1 MLSFATGLSDFTLDM
16 SAFSSGLLAFRFRY
30 VSAGGVSAEARISLI
45 WNWCC
50 KQKPEKRNINILQE
64 DVERSDYS
72 PEDSAASASAEEDGD
87 RALEVEL

>member
-1 MLSFATGLSDFTLDM
+1 MKS
-16 SAFSSGLLAFRFRY
+16 LLPAIFLALAVVFL
-30 VSAGGVSAEARISLI
+30 SAGGVSAEARIRLI

-72 PEDSAASASAEEDGD
+72 PENSAASASAEEDGD

>member
-1 MLSFATGLSDFTLDM
+1 MKSLLPAI
-16 SAFSSGLLAFRFRY
+16 LLALAVVFL
-30 VSAGGVSAEARISLI
+30 SAGSVSAEARISLI
-45 WNWCC
+45 WIWCC